1 MAISTMASK
10 SDITGAAFRV
20 DACDAR
26 IADA

>member
-10 SDITGAAFRV
+10 SDSAGAALRV